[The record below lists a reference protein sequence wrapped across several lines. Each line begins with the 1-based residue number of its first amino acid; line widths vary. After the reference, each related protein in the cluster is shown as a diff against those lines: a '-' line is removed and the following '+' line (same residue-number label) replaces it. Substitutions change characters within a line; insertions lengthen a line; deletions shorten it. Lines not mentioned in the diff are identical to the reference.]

1 MRSSTEIISETG
13 TKNAEIK
20 AQYKKFIG
28 RKILFILLS
37 ITLIFIIAGISAT
50 HLNFYYRWHIGNA
63 WICTYHLPRNVF
75 YNSSPILS

>member
-50 HLNFYYRWHIGNA
+50 NA